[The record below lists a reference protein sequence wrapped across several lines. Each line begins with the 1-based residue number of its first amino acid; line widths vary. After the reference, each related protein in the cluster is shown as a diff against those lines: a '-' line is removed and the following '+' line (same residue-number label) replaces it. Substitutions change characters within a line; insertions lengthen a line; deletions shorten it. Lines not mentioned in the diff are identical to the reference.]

1 MGNVSHRHIDDP
13 GLGEAMEVMEPGDQI
28 VVQGNGG
35 PMTIVVPSNQGYTS
49 NDWEK
54 EMEIFSQTYDPSTP
68 RDESW
73 FD

>member
-1 MGNVSHRHIDDP
+1 MDIHIDDTSI
-13 GLGEAMEVMEPGDQI
+13 GEVMEAMEPGDQI

-35 PMTIVVPSNQGYTS
+35 PMTICVPSFQGYT
-49 NDWEK
+49 NDDWEK

-68 RDESW
+68 QDESW